1 MNVLL
6 GIGAFDYQYL
16 FILLLVFI
24 SVILV
29 VVCVAYVYFNKNE
42 LSGRLNRLVGKE
54 PPAQV
59 SAEKPNLIDKSSQGL
74 TAKLSKPLIKVS
86 LSDPAAKTSKNR
98 VRLMQAGFRSRKAFF
113 NFYAL
118 KTAGLVVFP
127 GIFMMGMLFLKVTP
141 ERMLLLVLLALF
153 GFFLPDIIL
162 YLLISQRKQ
171 DLSHALPDALDL
183 MVVCVEAGLG
193 IDMTFKRVGEEIRAI
208 SKDLSDEFLLTN
220 LEVRSGQSRQESF
233 KNMALRTGVQEI
245 SQLMSMLN
253 QTNRFG
259 TSLANALRVHSDA
272 MRIKR
277 RQTAEEIAAK
287 AAIKLLFPLAFCIFP
302 ALFVVLLGPAVIRVL
317 RVLIPSLGGG

>member
-1 MNVLL
+1 MNVL
-6 GIGAFDYQYL
+6 GIGTFDYQYMLIL
-16 FILLLVFI
+16 FLIFV

-29 VVCVAYVYFNKNE
+29 VVCAAYAYFNKSW
-42 LSGRLNRLVGKE
+42 LSERLNRLVNKE
-54 PPAQV
+54 TPTQV
-59 SAEKPNLIDKSSQGL
+59 SAEKPNLIDESSQGL
-74 TAKLSKPLIKVS
+74 TAKLSKPLIKIS
-86 LSDPAAKTSKNR
+86 LSDPAAKTSRNR
-98 VRLMQAGFRSRKAFF
+98 GRLMQAGFRSRKAFF

-127 GIFMMGMLFLKVTP
+127 GVFMMGMLFLKVTP
-141 ERMLLLVLLALF
+141 ERMLSLVLLALF

-162 YLLISQRKQ
+162 SLLISQRKQ
-171 DLSHALPDALDL
+171 VLSHALPDALDL

-245 SQLMSMLN
+245 GQLMSMLN

-277 RQTAEEIAAK
+277 RLTAEEIAAK

-317 RVLIPSLGGG
+317 RVLMPSLGAG